1 MGLRIPAPF
10 LFLLLVPI
18 LSADSA
24 TDREALLSFKG
35 LISDDPL
42 GAMDAWNESTPLCRW
57 RGVTCGGGTAERV
70 TELALNGLRL
80 AGQIS
85 PRLSRL
91 AFLTKLDLS
100 ANRLDGAIPG
110 DLGRLAALQRVNL
123 SINSLIGE
131 IPSTLGNCS
140 GLQYMSLRDNKLRGR
155 IPGSISNCANLE
167 ILSFSG
173 NNLDGEIPPE
183 LGSLPKLQYLGL
195 SFNNLRG
202 PIPSSLANISTLTTL
217 ELISNSK
224 LGGKIP
230 PELGSLPKLQFLRL
244 SSNNL
249 FGSIPSS
256 LGNISTLSSLD
267 LSNNSLRGSIPPE
280 LGNLSN
286 LTALSLFTNELTG
299 AILPRMGNL
308 SKMTQ
313 LYLNENLLEGEIPG
327 ELGGMKNL
335 NILDVF
341 QNKLSG
347 RIPPSVWN
355 LSSLIL
361 LHVGYNQ
368 LSGPLPGGLGETLPN
383 LKNLHLF
390 GNQFI
395 GTLPPSVS
403 NATGMEVLEVAENRL
418 GGVIPPDLGKLQNLR
433 LLDFSGNKFQA
444 LDEEDWSFLTSLTN
458 CRSLEKLELQNNSL
472 GGVLPP
478 AIVNLSR
485 KLNTLRIDRNQIG
498 GMIPE
503 GLGNLVGLSMLYMGG
518 NLLAGGIPVSIG
530 ELTNLEGLKLEE
542 NMLSGEIPPSL
553 GGLSNLSEL
562 SLGGNLLEGRIPTA
576 FGGLR
581 NLEALNLSDNNLHGE
596 IPREILS
603 LTSLSRHLDLSGNRL
618 IGSLPLEIGKLKN
631 LKTLDLSR
639 NGLSGEIPSSIGGC
653 QVLEF
658 LLLESNLFQ
667 GAIPWALSNLKGIQ
681 ELDLSGNRLSGKVPE
696 FLEGLSLLRRL
707 NLSNNSLEGEVPRG
721 GIFENANAVSLVG
734 NNGLC
739 GRNPGLLLL
748 PCQRRRNS
756 VAIKVAVPLGV
767 ILFVV
772 LLAASL
778 FAYRSK
784 KKSLGE
790 KPPPSHLG
798 KISYE
803 EFHRSTGGF
812 SPDNIVGRGAHGC
825 VYRGKLG
832 KRSMPVAVKVL
843 EPGSAGAAKSFM
855 AEFEALRNV
864 RHRNLV
870 KILASFSG
878 ADFQGNEFK
887 ALVYELVP
895 NGCLDQWIHPEDFD
909 GPRPTRSLGLVQRL
923 SIAVDVAHAIEYLH
937 QCIDSPIIHSD
948 LKPSNILLDDG
959 MTARVSD
966 FGLARFLTSG
976 SSHCTIGSV
985 GLKGTIGYVAPEL
998 ATLGRVSTATDVYS
1012 FGILLLEIFTG
1023 KRPTDPIFVEGLSL
1037 HRFVREALP
1046 HQVMAVA
1053 DPQLLPGEGEEE
1065 DGDGGAVVNLRRNP
1079 MIECL
1084 ISVLKL
1090 GLLCSE
1096 ESQRDRP
1103 RIRDVVKSLT
1113 LTRDAFL
1120 RSESRLGYHARRVEI
1135 EIDR

>member
-1 MGLRIPAPF
+1 MKIPRRRRAGLDAGVFIGECDARGNWNPSPPPVLFLNWGRRTFGSQRPPAAGDGASYPCSF

-85 PRLSRL
+85 PASPGSPSSPSSTSRL
-91 AFLTKLDLS
+91 IQQQT
-100 ANRLDGAIPG
+100 R
-110 DLGRLAALQRVNL
+110 
-123 SINSLIGE
+123 
-131 IPSTLGNCS
+131 
-140 GLQYMSLRDNKLRGR
+140 
-155 IPGSISNCANLE
+155 
-167 ILSFSG
+167 
-173 NNLDGEIPPE
+173 
-183 LGSLPKLQYLGL
+183 
-195 SFNNLRG
+195 
-202 PIPSSLANISTLTTL
+202 
-217 ELISNSK
+217 
-224 LGGKIP
+224 GKIP

-395 GTLPPSVS
+395 GPFLRP
-403 NATGMEVLEVAENRL
+403 L

-472 GGVLPP
+472 GGE
-478 AIVNLSR
+478 
-485 KLNTLRIDRNQIG
+485 LNTLRIDRNQIG

-553 GGLSNLSEL
+553 G
-562 SLGGNLLEGRIPTA
+562 GRIPTA

-696 FLEGLSLLRRL
+696 FLEGLSLLRR
-707 NLSNNSLEGEVPRG
+707 EVPRG

-976 SSHCTIGSV
+976 SSHCTI
-985 GLKGTIGYVAPEL
+985 EL